1 MIAIAITHL
10 LWQALTCY
18 SNHMTNV
25 IEQDRVNEIAA
36 DGSDKRPLSLEDF
49 LNVRVQ
55 RLASKMSLLTTREVL
70 AESGLTLGEW
80 RMIAR
85 LHEHGPL
92 TLTTLS
98 RYVGM
103 DLGPVSRLASSAEKK
118 GLLLRRDNPKD
129 KRSSLFELTPKS
141 KELHAEIWPKA
152 CSVAASFNGVFTEPE
167 LENLHSLLQ
176 RAIGHANARLL
187 LD

>member
-1 MIAIAITHL
+1 M
-10 LWQALTCY
+10 
-18 SNHMTNV
+18 
-25 IEQDRVNEIAA
+25 
-36 DGSDKRPLSLEDF
+36 EDF

-70 AESGLTLGEW
+70 AESGITLSEW

-92 TLTTLS
+92 TLTTLG

-129 KRSSLFELTPKS
+129 KRSSLFELTTKS
-141 KELHAEIWPKA
+141 KDLHAEIWPKA
-152 CSVAASFNGVFTEPE
+152 CSVAASFNDAFTEAE

-187 LD
+187 VD